1 MNVQGIYITISV
13 LCVPLQSLKYLKNRY
28 AHIDNWMYAPVIG
41 AFNDQKIVIFENSS
55 TNENTFDDIYKII
68 LDGIFSHMCYV
79 VSTE

>member
-1 MNVQGIYITISV
+1 
-13 LCVPLQSLKYLKNRY
+13 
-28 AHIDNWMYAPVIG
+28 MYAPVID

-68 LDGIFSHMCYV
+68 LDGIFSHMCFV

>member
-13 LCVPLQSLKYLKNRY
+13 PRIPLQSLKYIKNRY
-28 AHIDNWMYAPVIG
+28 AHVDNWMYAPVIG

-68 LDGIFSHMCYV
+68 FDGIFHTCAM
-79 VSTE
+79 